1 MAQTEEL
8 MFQNVAYT
16 PTVELG
22 LLAHKRRVK
31 DGVGDFCEHG
41 QEILILRQV
50 ECGFFVYN

>member
-1 MAQTEEL
+1 MWLIHQL
-8 MFQNVAYT
+8 YI
-16 PTVELG
+16 ELG

-50 ECGFFVYN
+50 EC